1 MSVTKLFKF
10 AVAAVATIFAFPAS
24 AVWLS
29 ENGATATLTG
39 SIETGDDAI
48 FRAFLDR
55 PRAQP
60 IRVIYLSSH
69 GGKLTPAIEIAR
81 VIRKAGI
88 TTAVQADSSVCSSAC
103 TVIFA
108 GGIRRHN
115 INGNSVFEG
124 MTSLTGLGFHPSHR
138 AGGSRVSLSTLSEGG
153 TERMRKFYAEMGMPR
168 ATELMEKA
176 AINTL
181 YRPGGQTSLTLRIA
195 TSLAAP

>member
-1 MSVTKLFKF
+1 MLLRFALIAVMS
-10 AVAAVATIFAFPAS
+10 AFAFPAS
-24 AVWLS
+24 AIWLS

-39 SIETGDDAI
+39 SIETGDDAV

-60 IRVIYLSSH
+60 IRVLYLSSH
-69 GGKLTPAIEIAR
+69 GGKLTPAFEMGR
-81 VIRKAGI
+81 MIRKAGI
-88 TTAVQADSSVCSSAC
+88 VTAVQADSSVCSSAC
-103 TVIFA
+103 TFIFA
-108 GGIRRHN
+108 GGVRRHN
-115 INGNSVFEG
+115 VNGNSVFEG

-138 AGGSRVSLSTLSEGG
+138 ESGNRVHSSMLSETG

-195 TSLAAP
+195 TSLSAP